1 MNALIGGVL
10 MLFAALGG
18 FWGWRRGTK
27 SLYRRSLHS
36 ERPDSVSAYEYER
49 RTIAARKRWRLF
61 ITAMFGIGGAVVG
74 YGLLLAVALRR

>member
-1 MNALIGGVL
+1 MNTLIGGVL

-36 ERPDSVSAYEYER
+36 ERPASVSAYEYEH
-49 RTIAARKRWRLF
+49 RTTAARKR
-61 ITAMFGIGGAVVG
+61 
-74 YGLLLAVALRR
+74 